1 MLQIGKIILNKIKET
16 NQTPAAIA
24 RKMQIS
30 RTGLYTMLATNDFKL
45 SRLQQL
51 SQELNHNFFQ
61 YYITT
66 NQPFHIGSGCC
77 AIDTR
82 SARRT
87 LPATLPRNRIG
98 HTSKFGVGYAR
109 SGRHI
114 PTQSTIRATA

>member
-61 YYITT
+61 YYIPT
-66 NQPFHIGSGCC
+66 NQPDQT
-77 AIDTR
+77 AIKE
-82 SARRT
+82 
-87 LPATLPRNRIG
+87 LQ
-98 HTSKFGVGYAR
+98 
-109 SGRHI
+109 
-114 PTQSTIRATA
+114 TQKNILQLQNEYLQKENAHLREMLNFLKEKIS